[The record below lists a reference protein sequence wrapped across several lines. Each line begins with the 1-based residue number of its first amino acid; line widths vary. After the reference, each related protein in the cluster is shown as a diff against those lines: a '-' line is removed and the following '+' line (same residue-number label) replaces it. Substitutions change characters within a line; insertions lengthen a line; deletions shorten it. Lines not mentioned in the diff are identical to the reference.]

1 VAARTVAEGVRATP
15 CGPTRSRL
23 YRAAILGWVDN
34 GRVSTRDDVHAHER
48 ACRRLIELAEA
59 ALPVVGPADHPDS
72 RVYGAALI
80 ARVVGTIQAMLTLA
94 PLGRDAD
101 LNILA
106 RSAFEH
112 AVTFAW
118 IAADPEHRFVRWQK
132 EDATRRLEAHRD
144 FRRFGE
150 PLLEPVVEAELQRQ
164 TDVQYRGHPVKR
176 PPNMPHRAE
185 QADKYWGRRLQ
196 LPEPPHLASFRG
208 VYTTIYR
215 RGSSRTHASI
225 LGLNDVMTGAGGQ
238 YVVALESSVR
248 PQPSL
253 RMAPFV
259 LGLAMYVA
267 SDAIGWPSRAAIDHV
282 FEELSTG
289 SG

>member
-1 VAARTVAEGVRATP
+1 M
-15 CGPTRSRL
+15 
-23 YRAAILGWVDN
+23 
-34 GRVSTRDDVHAHER
+34 TRDDVQAHER

-59 ALPVVGPADHPDS
+59 ALPVVGLADQPNS

-118 IAADPEHRFVRWQK
+118 IAADPERRFVRWRK
-132 EDATRRLEAHRD
+132 EDAARRLEAHRD
-144 FRRFGE
+144 FHRFGE
-150 PLLEPVVEAELQRQ
+150 SLLEAAVEAELRRQ
-164 TDVQYRGHPVKR
+164 TVVQYRGHPVKR
-176 PPNMPHRAE
+176 PPNMLDRAE
-185 QADKYWGRRLQ
+185 QADKYWGQRLQ
-196 LPEPPHLASFRG
+196 LPEAPHVASFRG
-208 VYTTIYR
+208 VYTTVYR
-215 RGSSRTHASI
+215 RGSSRMHASVV
-225 LGLNDVMTGAGGQ
+225 GLNDVMTRAGGQ

-267 SDAIGWPSRAAIDHV
+267 SDAIGWPSRAAIDGV
-282 FEELSTG
+282 FEELG
-289 SG
+289 AASG